1 LASRIRCS
9 SSENFIAYG
18 EFKPSILGGVSLESA
33 SVLQLAAEK
42 AAKRAKEKKRF
53 GNRFIMTVWC
63 GEANVKH
70 SEKATSLQKLSH
82 GHEPILH
89 I

>member
-1 LASRIRCS
+1 
-9 SSENFIAYG
+9 
-18 EFKPSILGGVSLESA
+18 
-33 SVLQLAAEK
+33 VLQLAAEK